1 MTLVKDTTYSP
12 NRHSWIVQLEQD
24 GEDLVLQLTDE
35 MLEVTG
41 WKTGDTLLWER
52 AAGSAWT
59 LRKKP

>member
-1 MTLVKDTTYSP
+1 MKPEVQYDF
-12 NRHSWIVQLEQD
+12 NRQSWIIEVQHD
-24 GEDLVLQLTDE
+24 GTDHFIQLTDE

-41 WKTGDTLLWER
+41 WKIGDTLLWER